1 MIRHWLLACVVAL
14 STLSAAVASAEDPVA
29 VAMLQQR
36 QHHFKEAEQT
46 LNALLGKAPDHL
58 EANLRMG
65 DLKVYCGDEKAAA
78 AYIKRAA
85 AAHPWDF
92 EAQVMLVHAY
102 LWLDRLDEA
111 ERQADKT
118 IAAWEG
124 KNPDKV
130 LWAKLLVGLG
140 AVQGLKV
147 KKEGLVA
154 ALKYG
159 LAIRGTFEQACA
171 ADPTGA
177 LPLYALGRY
186 YLEAPV
192 VAGGDPQKGLELV
205 RKAIRRDPESYV
217 ARAFYVECLLQVG
230 RKDDAREELT
240 AYQRHFADVP
250 AAMSAVKQASV
261 KLP

>member
-1 MIRHWLLACVVAL
+1 MVRHWLLASMLAL
-14 STLSAAVASAEDPVA
+14 STASAAVATGEDPVA
-29 VAMLQQR
+29 VAVVQQR

-46 LNALLGKAPDHL
+46 LNSVLEMDPDDLG
-58 EANLRMG
+58 ANLRMG

-85 AAHPWDF
+85 AAHPKDL

-102 LWLDRLDEA
+102 LWLERLEEA
-111 ERQADKT
+111 EHQANKT

-130 LWAKLLVGLG
+130 LWARLLVALG

-154 ALKYG
+154 ALRYG
-159 LAIRGTFEQACA
+159 MGIRGIFEQACA
-171 ADPTGA
+171 ADPEGA

-186 YLEAPV
+186 YLEAPA
-192 VAGGDPQKGLELV
+192 VAGGDSRKGLELV
-205 RKAIRRDPESYV
+205 RKAIRRDPESHV
-217 ARAFYVECLLQVG
+217 ARAFYIQYLLQIG
-230 RKDDAREELT
+230 KKDEAREELA
-240 AYQRHFADVP
+240 AYQRQFGDVP
-250 AAMSAVKQASV
+250 RALAAIKQASA